1 MPDWEALY
9 QQGDTGWD
17 RGEVSPAL
25 HTWLDAGA
33 FEGAKAV
40 LVPGCGRGYEV
51 VELAK
56 RGFDV
61 TALDL
66 APSAIRHLRSTL
78 EQKGL
83 QATTEC
89 VNIFEYKKPEYFDV
103 VYEQTCLCA
112 VDPTERERY
121 AEAVYQWLKPH
132 GKLLLSMMQ
141 TGDAGGPPFHCDFMD
156 MKKLFSSNRWAWQ
169 EEPPFMTVRGKG
181 RISPR
186 FELGYTLTKL
196 EK

>member
-25 HTWLDAGA
+25 HTWLEQGA
-33 FEGAKAV
+33 FDGATTV
-40 LVPGCGRGYEV
+40 LIPGCGRGHEV
-51 VELAK
+51 IELAK

-66 APSAIRHLRSTL
+66 APSAIAHLKNML
-78 EQKGL
+78 KQEDV
-83 QATTEC
+83 QASAEC
-89 VNIFEYKKPEYFDV
+89 VNIFEYKKPEHFDV

-112 VDPTERERY
+112 IEPDEREQY
-121 AEAVYQWLKPH
+121 AQAVYQWLKPN

-156 MKKLFSSNRWAWQ
+156 MKKLFPSDKWVWQ
-169 EEPPFMTVRGKG
+169 AEPPFMTTRGKG